1 MLRCCRRKGDPRY
14 NHSQKAPAKGATW
27 RCCCS
32 GLPPHLCL
40 QSGVVLC
47 CECRH
52 MAALAHRPHASLCGH
67 AGRGVVIGLGAGG
80 VLDGDPWAAQGIN
93 ANVSG
98 QRSGSGGLFDAVFG
112 PATTSQAL
120 GSQRTRPPERRRRL
134 GTTTNVAA
142 AAAAAAASAAAAKLP
157 SCPMG
162 KIGAISTPS
171 TCFFSTCAYQ
181 TRV

>member
-1 MLRCCRRKGDPRY
+1 M
-14 NHSQKAPAKGATW
+14 
-27 RCCCS
+27 
-32 GLPPHLCL
+32 
-40 QSGVVLC
+40 
-47 CECRH
+47 
-52 MAALAHRPHASLCGH
+52 
-67 AGRGVVIGLGAGG
+67 IGLGAGG
-80 VLDGDPWAAQGIN
+80 VLDGDPWAARGIN

-98 QRSGSGGLFDAVFG
+98 QRSGSGGLFDAVLG

-134 GTTTNVAA
+134 GTTTNV
-142 AAAAAAASAAAAKLP
+142 AAAAASAAAAKLP